1 MDGRAGDNQLGLDI
15 PIFSTFLLIEASSA
29 RQRKMM
35 FDFVMASLI
44 EEATVEWPI
53 LEQSSGVLRGAIEY
67 LQFPTI
73 GTTR

>member
-1 MDGRAGDNQLGLDI
+1 
-15 PIFSTFLLIEASSA
+15 
-29 RQRKMM
+29 MM
-35 FDFVMASLI
+35 SDFVMASSI

-53 LEQSSGVLRGAIEY
+53 LEQSSGTLRGAIEY